1 MASNMTF
8 KEFKDAITF
17 TFSSGFGIL
26 FIVLLLTAI

>member
-8 KEFKDAITF
+8 KDAITL

-26 FIVLLLTAI
+26 FIVLLLTVI